1 MKIKLFIKPL
11 SWLAIIC
18 YGLYLPA
25 GQLPKNAFLNIPY
38 FDKIVHFI
46 LFFVFC
52 LLLFKPLKYLKTN
65 YIILSPVS
73 SLILAAF
80 IELTQQWLSRSR
92 HSNIS
97 DFIANVAGIIAALF
111 IYLFII
117 SDKKLEKYL

>member
-11 SWLAIIC
+11 IWLTIIC
-18 YGLYLPA
+18 YGFYLPA
-25 GQLPKNAFLNIPY
+25 GKLPKNAFLNIPH

-46 LFFVFC
+46 LFFVLC

-65 YIILSPVS
+65 HIILSPVS
-73 SLILAAF
+73 SLILAAL
-80 IELTQQWLSRSR
+80 IELTQQWLSKSR

-97 DFIANVAGIIAALF
+97 DFIANVTGIIAALV
-111 IYLFII
+111 IYLFFI

>member
-11 SWLAIIC
+11 IWLAIIC

-25 GQLPKNAFLNIPY
+25 GQLPKNAFLNIPH

-46 LFFVFC
+46 LFFVLC

-65 YIILSPVS
+65 YIVLSPVS

-80 IELTQQWLSRSR
+80 IELSQQWLSKSR
-92 HSNIS
+92 HSNIN
-97 DFIANVAGIIAALF
+97 DFIANVAGILAALV

-117 SDKKLEKYL
+117 SDKKLARYL